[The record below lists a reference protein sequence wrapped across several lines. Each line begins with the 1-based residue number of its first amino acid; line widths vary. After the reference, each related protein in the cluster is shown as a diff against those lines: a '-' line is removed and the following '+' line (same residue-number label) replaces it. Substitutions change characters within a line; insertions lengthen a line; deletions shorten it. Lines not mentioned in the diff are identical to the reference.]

1 VNYSGTLP
9 PHGFLAHLSENVKK
23 RGVAQ
28 PLRKV
33 AAVLPEDLSTKFQ
46 QQRRGN
52 IKNPKDNGYEAFIF

>member
-1 VNYSGTLP
+1 VNFFGTIP
-9 PHGFLAHLSENVKK
+9 PHGFLAHLSEKVKK

-46 QQRRGN
+46 
-52 IKNPKDNGYEAFIF
+52 